1 MSKQIEITLNR
12 SMIGKSDKQRKTA
25 KALGLNKVNDQVVVK
40 DTDAIRGMVN
50 IISHLVTINEK

>member
-25 KALGLNKVNDQVVVK
+25 KALGLNKINDQVVVA
-40 DTDAIRGMVN
+40 DTDAIRGMIHV
-50 IISHLVTINEK
+50 ISHLVTVNEK